1 MSVVKIKDLPSGDAT
16 FTNRDK
22 VVVMDHEDQ
31 VTKTVDASTI
41 RSYALDEALINEM
54 IDQRLQHHGLIPS

>member
-16 FTNRDK
+16 FTNKDK

-31 VTKTVDASTI
+31 VTKTVAASTI
-41 RSYALDEALINEM
+41 RDYALDEALINEM
-54 IDQRLQHHGLIPS
+54 IDDRLRFHGLISS

>member
-16 FTNRDK
+16 FTNKDK

-41 RSYALDEALINEM
+41 RSYALNEALINEM
-54 IDQRLQHHGLIPS
+54 IDERLRYHGLISS

>member
-16 FTNRDK
+16 FTNKDK

-31 VTKTVDASTI
+31 VTKTVAASTI

-54 IDQRLQHHGLIPS
+54 IDDRLRFHGLISS